1 MFYKVSDNRTSMLI
15 SLHFTLCSTM
25 LNFVLFLNR
34 TYSFKTLYII
44 LYTFGYNF
52 PRESALHCASPH
64 DQLKCHLLQKAS
76 TPSTASNTH
85 RYAKL
90 PVSSSLQ
97 GPHMITFI
105 RHYINQI
112 AFSITTSYT
121 FTQSTI
127 VGPYLLYLSFL
138 QSNQNVNV
146 NLVPKLHHPFF
157 FII

>member
-1 MFYKVSDNRTSMLI
+1 MDI
-15 SLHFTLCSTM
+15 I
-25 LNFVLFLNR
+25 FL
-34 TYSFKTLYII
+34 
-44 LYTFGYNF
+44 
-52 PRESALHCASPH
+52 ESPALHCASPQ

-121 FTQSTI
+121 LTQSTI
-127 VGPYLLYLSFL
+127 VGQYLLYLSFL

-146 NLVPKLHHPFF
+146 NLVPKLHQPFF
-157 FII
+157 LLSSIHPLNSIMALKYHSQPASRTETVSLKLFKKVDKKNK